1 MKKARKNNNK
11 KSIMTLL
18 MGLIIGLSLSGI
30 GTYAATTYAINANK
44 IEYTDNA
51 SLGVDNVQ
59 AAIDGTCTK
68 FSGQLTSLKESIINT
83 VYPVG
88 SIYMSTSDDTVEKVQ
103 SKFGGTWAK
112 YSKGTT
118 LVGDDGTNYVTNDS
132 RKGSGGSSTV
142 TLSTSN
148 LPSHSHSFTPSGSVT
163 STFSGS
169 SVSTSSADTS
179 HTHYFSATT
188 STNGNH
194 KHTQT
199 VASSPYGTSGL
210 GIAGNSGYIYDAF
223 SNQSTGAAGDH
234 NHTVSGNTG
243 GMSQNSTHSHTVTAK
258 GSVSSTFAGA
268 ASTTGSTGSGSAI
281 NIQNPY
287 TVVYMYKRTA

>member
-1 MKKARKNNNK
+1 MKKTIMIIIITTLITGII
-11 KSIMTLL
+11 SI
-18 MGLIIGLSLSGI
+18 GC
-30 GTYAATTYAINANK
+30 TYAATTYAISASK
-44 IEYTDNA
+44 VGYSDNS
-51 SLGVDNVQ
+51 SLGAANVQ

-118 LVGDDGTNYVTNDS
+118 LVGDDGSNYATNDS
-132 RKGSGGSSTV
+132 KKGSGGSSTV

-194 KHTQT
+194 GHTQT
-199 VASSPYGTSGL
+199 VAGSPYGTSGV
-210 GIAGNSGYIYDAF
+210 GIAGNPGYVTDVY
-223 SNQSTGAAGDH
+223 SNQTTAYAGDH
-234 NHTVSGNTG
+234 NHKVSGNTG
-243 GMSQNSTHSHTVTAK
+243 EMSQNSTHSHTVTAK